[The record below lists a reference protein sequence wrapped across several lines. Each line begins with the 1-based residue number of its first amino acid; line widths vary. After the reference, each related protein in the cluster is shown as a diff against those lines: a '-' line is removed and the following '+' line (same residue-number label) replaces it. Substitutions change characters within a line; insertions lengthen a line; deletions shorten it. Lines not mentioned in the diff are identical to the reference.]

1 MYLFRRTG
9 SSGTTSKYWSA
20 RFIGPHG
27 QPVLKTTRR
36 KSKEEA
42 REVAE
47 KWERAARAARDA
59 EFTSSQALEYFNEIL
74 ATTTG
79 EELMVPRLSAYID
92 DWLEGK
98 RTLSKAESS
107 IKRYEGVL
115 NAFKLS
121 LPEKRRDALL
131 ASITALEVE
140 RFRNSEKQSGK
151 SATTVNFGVKVLR
164 GLFNDARR
172 KGLVRTNPAEAVEF
186 LPEATEERLPF
197 DEEHVKELLASA
209 KADGDE
215 EWRGMILF
223 GYHAGLRL
231 TDCAELTWDNIDLSA
246 HTLTFRPK
254 KTAKRNGNKETTIA
268 LHQDMVTYLDSLPVT
283 DVAGQKL
290 FPSLAGRGSGSH
302 GGLSNAFSALMNK
315 AGITVPV
322 GVEKEGKGR
331 QFRSLSFH
339 SLRHSF
345 ISRLANKEISADVR
359 KELVGHSSDEIH
371 QRYTHLDLSLQ
382 RKAIGQLSSIL

>member
-9 SSGTTSKYWSA
+9 STGTTSKYWSA
-20 RFIGPHG
+20 RFIGPDG

-47 KWERAARAARDA
+47 TWERAARAARDA

-74 ATTTG
+74 ATATG
-79 EELMVPRLSAYID
+79 EELTVPRLSAYID
-92 DWLEGK
+92 GWLEGK
-98 RTLSKAESS
+98 RTLDKAESS

-140 RFRNSEKQSGK
+140 RFRNLEKQVGK

-172 KGLVRTNPAEAVEF
+172 KGLVTTNPVEAVEF
-186 LPEATEERLPF
+186 LPEESEERLPF
-197 DEEHVKELLASA
+197 DEEQVKALLLAA
-209 KADGDE
+209 KADE

-231 TDCAELTWDNIDLSA
+231 TDCAELNWDNIDLA
-246 HTLTFRPK
+246 DRTLSFRPK

-268 LHQDMVTYLDSLPVT
+268 LHQDVVTYLDLLPVT

-290 FPSLAGRGSGSH
+290 FPTMTGRRSGSY

-315 AGITVPV
+315 AGIAVPV
-322 GVEKEGKGR
+322 GVEKKGKGR
-331 QFRSLSFH
+331 QFRALGFH

-371 QRYTHLDLSLQ
+371 RRYTHLDLSLQ